1 MHHFIETEDPLEIVV
16 EELDELL
23 VYSAGCASSWSSVGS
38 RLLAFG
44 HPVQFN
50 GDDSTDDAAGR
61 PQNTRNSS

>member
-1 MHHFIETEDPLEIVV
+1 MHNLIETEDPLEIVV

-44 HPVQFN
+44 HPIRQQDN
-50 GDDSTDDAAGR
+50 DTTDEATGWSL
-61 PQNTRNSS
+61 NTRNSL

>member
-1 MHHFIETEDPLEIVV
+1 MHNLIETEDPLEIVV

-44 HPVQFN
+44 HPIRQQ
-50 GDDSTDDAAGR
+50 DDDTVEDATGW
-61 PQNTRNSS
+61 PLNSRNSL